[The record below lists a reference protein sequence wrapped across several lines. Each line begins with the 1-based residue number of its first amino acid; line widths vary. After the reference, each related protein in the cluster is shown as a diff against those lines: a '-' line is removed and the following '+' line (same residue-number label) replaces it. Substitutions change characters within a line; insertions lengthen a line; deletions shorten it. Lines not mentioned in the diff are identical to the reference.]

1 MLSIRKH
8 SQPEEVNQV
17 NPNLKYAS
25 AQSFEE
31 DIVRSELPVFVDF
44 YADWCGPCRAV
55 APTVEELSKDYEGK
69 VRFVKVNVDENADL
83 AAKFDIHT
91 IPTLMIFRNGKP
103 VTQYIGSA
111 SKRTFQ
117 NMIEKALLNDSR

>member
-1 MLSIRKH
+1 M
-8 SQPEEVNQV
+8 

-25 AQSFEE
+25 AQSFEQDVE
-31 DIVRSELPVFVDF
+31 LSELPVFVDF

-55 APTVEELSKDYEGK
+55 APTVEELSKAYEGK
-69 VRFVKVNVDENADL
+69 VRFVKVNVDENAGL

-91 IPTLMIFRNGKP
+91 IPTLMIFKNGKP
-103 VTQYIGSA
+103 VTQYIGGA

-117 NMIEKALLNDSR
+117 NMIEKALLNGSR

>member
-1 MLSIRKH
+1 MLSIRKR
-8 SQPEEVNQV
+8 SQSEEVNQV

-25 AQSFEE
+25 VQSFEE
-31 DIVRSELPVFVDF
+31 DVVRSELPVFVDF

-69 VRFVKVNVDENADL
+69 VSFVKVNVDENADL

-111 SKRTFQ
+111 SKRAFQ
-117 NMIEKALLNDSR
+117 NMIEKALLNGSR